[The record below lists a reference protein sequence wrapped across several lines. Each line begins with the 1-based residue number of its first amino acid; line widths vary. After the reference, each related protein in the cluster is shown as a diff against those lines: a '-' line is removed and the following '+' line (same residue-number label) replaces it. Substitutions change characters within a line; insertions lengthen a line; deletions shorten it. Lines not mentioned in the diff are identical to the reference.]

1 MSRISASGVAGLF
14 YGLSPSTKNPKPKKK
29 APMPTKGLLIEK
41 IFPHGHVQEHN
52 AITEIKK
59 HVESVR
65 GQDGFARDREHLDAL
80 CRTLVKNTLVKK
92 EDIIRQLD
100 SAWVNHRT
108 IEYAKQVGRDGDLA
122 REEMAIAQQCIQK
135 IKEELDFLQVPQ
147 DIKLEAL
154 KHLSSG
160 YVLSNDIK
168 YDVGRSHYKIG
179 NLNLVCQPDGM
190 CTYQGKKMVI
200 EIKSCWGP
208 LYTSLASRSSSNKL
222 ISNNSNIKKWLYYLI
237 QIAIEMFPEDIEG
250 VIFACFRGKK
260 ASMGRAHVNERKA
273 LNVIVIERKQMQGL
287 INSVHR
293 LLETLK
299 PVGHSQNSI
308 DPCILW
314 DALEDKSA
322 AEAAYKAVVDELRGP
337 LLNSIRP
344 NPDVDAWKQWYLEE
358 EQQPPDEYPTHTIF
372 AVLNNVHRLNQD
384 YKFVQRTKVIL
395 KCEDNEHDAF
405 AVKAYHGDEPIGW
418 VASSNYINKYRRNIF
433 PRVAL
438 HSNDAVVD
446 LVSRIITAEC
456 VDYKRE
462 NVLIRIDFR
471 SFIKNPVRTGN

>member
-1 MSRISASGVAGLF
+1 MSRISASGIAGLF

-29 APMPTKGLLIEK
+29 DPMPTEGLLVEK

-80 CRTLVKNTLVKK
+80 CRKLLKK
-92 EDIIRQLD
+92 EDIVQQLN

-122 REEMAIAQQCIQK
+122 REEMAIAQRCIQQ
-135 IKEELDFLQVPQ
+135 IHGELDYLQVPR
-147 DIKLEAL
+147 DIKLEAE
-154 KHLSSG
+154 KHLASG
-160 YVLSNDIK
+160 YILSNGIT

-190 CTYQGKKMVI
+190 CTYHGKKMVV

-208 LYTSLASRSSSNKL
+208 LYTSLASRSSSNKP

-287 INSVHR
+287 INSVR
-293 LLETLK
+293 DLLQTLE
-299 PVGHSQNSI
+299 PVGNSQNSI
-308 DPCILW
+308 DPFILW
-314 DALEDKSA
+314 DALEDKST
-322 AEAAYKAVVDELRGP
+322 AETAYKAVVDELRGP

-372 AVLNNVHRLNQD
+372 AVLNNVYRFNKEYVFEHRM
-384 YKFVQRTKVIL
+384 KVIL

-405 AVKAYHGDEPIGW
+405 AIKAYHGDEPIGW
-418 VASSNYINKYRRNIF
+418 VASEKYIVQNMRNIF

-446 LVSRIITAEC
+446 LISRIITCEC
-456 VDYKRE
+456 VDHNHGR
-462 NVLIRIDFR
+462 VLICINFR
-471 SFIKNPVRTGN
+471 SFIKNPVRL

>member
-14 YGLSPSTKNPKPKKK
+14 SGLSPSTKTPKPKKK
-29 APMPTKGLLIEK
+29 SPMPTEGLLVEK

-59 HVESVR
+59 HVDSVR

-80 CRTLVKNTLVKK
+80 CRTLVKK
-92 EDIIRQLD
+92 EDIVQQLD

-108 IEYAKQVGRDGDLA
+108 IAYAEQVGRDGDLA
-122 REEMAIAQQCIQK
+122 REEMAIAQRCIQQ
-135 IKEELDFLQVPQ
+135 IHDELRYLQVPR

-154 KHLSSG
+154 KHLVSG
-160 YVLSNDIK
+160 YILKNGIK

-179 NLNLVCQPDGM
+179 KLNLVCQPDGM

-208 LYTSLASRSSSNKL
+208 LYTSLASRSSTDKP

-237 QIAIEMFPEDIEG
+237 QIAIEMFPEEIEG
-250 VIFACFRGKK
+250 VVFACFRGKK

-273 LNVIVIERKQMQGL
+273 LNVIVIERENMQGL
-287 INSVHR
+287 IDRVQD
-293 LLETLK
+293 LLQTLE
-299 PVGHSQNSI
+299 PAASGNSQNSI
-308 DPCILW
+308 DPYILW
-314 DALEDKSA
+314 DALEDTTA

-344 NPDVDAWKQWYLEE
+344 NPGVEAWKQWYLEE
-358 EQQPPDEYPTHTIF
+358 EPQPPDEYPTRTMF
-372 AVLNNVHRLNQD
+372 AVLNNVYRFNKGYDFNHGLR
-384 YKFVQRTKVIL
+384 VTL
-395 KCEDNEHDAF
+395 KCEDNEFDAF

-418 VASSNYINKYRRNIF
+418 LASEKFITRNMRNIF

-446 LVSRIITAEC
+446 IISRIKIVEC
-456 VDYKRE
+456 VDH
-462 NVLIRIDFR
+462 NHGTVLIRIDFR
-471 SFIKNPVRTGN
+471 SFIKSPVRL